1 MLTAESS
8 KNQILWYSIPS
19 LEYGHM
25 ADTTQYRSR
34 DELRE
39 LQSDRLRDTVEYAF
53 DNVPFYR
60 QALDDAGISPADVD
74 SIDDIRSLPFTTKAD
89 FRETYPDGLFAVDD
103 DELRR
108 IHASSGTTGKPKI
121 VSYTEGDLELWNE
134 VMARS
139 MAAAGLDASD
149 TVQNAY
155 GYGLFTGGLGF
166 HGGAEE
172 LGATVIPTGSGDTQ
186 RQVELA
192 RDLESDALACTP
204 SYALYFA
211 ETAAEMGV
219 DPRELPLSTV
229 LYGAEP
235 CTEPM
240 REAIEDRLGVRGY
253 ENYGLSELI
262 GPGVAVECE
271 VQAGMHVWEDHF
283 YPEVID
289 PQTGE
294 PVPEGEEG
302 ELVLTSLTKE
312 ALPVLRYRTGDL
324 TTLTREPCDCGRSM
338 ARMDGVTGRA
348 DDLLIVRGVNLYP
361 SQIEAVILEFDAI
374 APYYRIDLDR
384 ENDLD
389 TLELAVEL
397 VEAFDGDVDRLRDEV
412 LERLQS
418 TLSITPDELELVEYG
433 TIERTEVGKVKRVY
447 DHR

>member
-1 MLTAESS
+1 MSE
-8 KNQILWYSIPS
+8 IIHRWGR
-19 LEYGHM
+19 E
-25 ADTTQYRSR
+25 
-34 DELRE
+34 ELRE
-39 LQSDRLRDTVEYAF
+39 LQSRRLRETVERAYEH
-53 DNVPFYR
+53 VPLYR
-60 QALDDAGISPADVD
+60 NRLEEAGVSPADVE
-74 SIDDIRSLPFTTKAD
+74 SVDDLEKLPFTTKAD
-89 FRETYPDGLFAVDD
+89 FRDEYPDGLFAVDD
-103 DELRR
+103 DEIRR

-121 VSYTEGDLELWNE
+121 VAYTEHDLELWRE

-139 MAAAGLDASD
+139 MAAAGVEAGD

-172 LGATVIPTGSGDTQ
+172 LGATVVPSGSGNTQ

-192 RDLESDALACTP
+192 RDLGSDAIGCTP

-211 ETAAEMGV
+211 ETAEEMGV

-240 REAIEDRLGVRGY
+240 REEIEERLGATGI

-262 GPGVAVECE
+262 GPGVAAECRE
-271 VQAGMHVWEDHF
+271 AQDGMHIHEDHF

-289 PQTGE
+289 PATGE
-294 PVPEGEEG
+294 PLPEGEEG
-302 ELVLTSLTKE
+302 ELVLTSLSKE

-324 TTLTREPCDCGRSM
+324 TTLTDEECECGRTTV
-338 ARMDGVTGRA
+338 RMDGVTGRA
-348 DDLLIVRGVNLYP
+348 DDLIIVRGVNLYP
-361 SQIEAVILEFDAI
+361 SQIEDVVLEFDDV
-374 APYYRIDLDR
+374 APHYRIDLYREDTLDR
-384 ENDLD
+384 LELTVELTEDFEGDRGALREAMAERFQNALSFSPDV
-389 TLELAVEL
+389 LELA
-397 VEAFDGDVDRLRDEV
+397 D
-412 LERLQS
+412 
-418 TLSITPDELELVEYG
+418 YG

>member
-1 MLTAESS
+1 MSETIQHTRRE
-8 KNQILWYSIPS
+8 
-19 LEYGHM
+19 
-25 ADTTQYRSR
+25 
-34 DELRE
+34 ELRE
-39 LQSDRLRDTVEYAF
+39 LQSERLRDIVAYVY

-60 QALDDAGISPADVD
+60 KALDQAGVAPSDLEQ
-74 SIDDIRSLPFTTKAD
+74 IDDVRTLPFTTKED
-89 FRETYPDGLFAVDD
+89 FRDEYPDSLFAVDD
-103 DELRR
+103 ADIRR

-121 VSYTEGDLELWNE
+121 VAYTENDLELWDE

-139 MAAAGLDASD
+139 MDAAGLDPGE
-149 TVQNAY
+149 TFQNAY

-166 HGGAEE
+166 HGGAETF
-172 LGATVIPTGSGDTQ
+172 GATVIPASGGNTQ

-192 RDLESDALACTP
+192 RDLESDAIGCTP

-240 REAIEDRLGVRGY
+240 REEIEERLDATGI

-262 GPGVAVECE
+262 GPGVAVECHE
-271 VQAGMHVWEDHF
+271 AQDGMHIWEDHF
-283 YPEVID
+283 YPEVVD
-289 PQTGE
+289 PRTGE
-294 PVPEGEEG
+294 VLPEGEEG

-324 TTLTREPCDCGRSM
+324 TTLTTEECACGRTM
-338 ARMDGVTGRA
+338 VRMDGVTGRA
-348 DDLLIVRGVNLYP
+348 DDLIIVRGVNLYP
-361 SQIEAVILEFDAI
+361 SQIEAVVLEFEAV

-384 ENDLD
+384 EENLD
-389 TLELAVEL
+389 TLELTIEL
-397 VEAFDGDVDRLRDEV
+397 EDGFDGDRDRLRSEI
-412 LERLQS
+412 LERLQNA
-418 TLSITPDELELVEYG
+418 LSFTPDELELVESG
-433 TIERTEVGKVKRVY
+433 TLERTEVGKVKRVY

>member
-1 MLTAESS
+1 
-8 KNQILWYSIPS
+8 
-19 LEYGHM
+19 M
-25 ADTTQYRSR
+25 ADTTQYRSH

-53 DNVPFYR
+53 ENVPFYR
-60 QALDDAGISPADVD
+60 QTLDEAGIAPTDID
-74 SIDDIRSLPFTTKAD
+74 SIEDIQSLPFTTKAD

-121 VSYTEGDLELWNE
+121 VSYTDGDLELWHE

-139 MAAAGLDASD
+139 MAAAGLDSSD

-172 LGATVIPTGSGDTQ
+172 LGATVIPAGSGNTQ

-240 REAIEDRLGVRGY
+240 REEIEDRLGVRGY

-271 VQAGMHVWEDHF
+271 AQAGMHIWEDHF

-289 PQTGE
+289 PRTGE

-302 ELVLTSLTKE
+302 ELVLTTLTKE

-338 ARMDGVTGRA
+338 ARMDSVTGRA

-361 SQIEAVILEFDAI
+361 SQIEDVILEFDAV

-384 ENDLD
+384 ENNLD
-389 TLELAVEL
+389 TLELTVEL
-397 VEAFDGDVDRLRDEV
+397 AEAFDGDLDGLRDKV
-412 LERLQS
+412 LERLQNA
-418 TLSITPDELELVEYG
+418 LSFTPDELELVEYG
-433 TIERTEVGKVKRVY
+433 TIERTEVGKVTRVY